1 MNYLPFFNCCSMIS
15 VLSVGAF
22 TGVLTGKSF
31 GTALFS
37 TSASNPAI
45 NSDVTSTFE
54 YADAE
59 PGLLS
64 LNVNDPIPQG

>member
-1 MNYLPFFNCCSMIS
+1 MIS

-54 YADAE
+54 YANAE
-59 PGLLS
+59 PGLYL
-64 LNVNDPIPQG
+64 